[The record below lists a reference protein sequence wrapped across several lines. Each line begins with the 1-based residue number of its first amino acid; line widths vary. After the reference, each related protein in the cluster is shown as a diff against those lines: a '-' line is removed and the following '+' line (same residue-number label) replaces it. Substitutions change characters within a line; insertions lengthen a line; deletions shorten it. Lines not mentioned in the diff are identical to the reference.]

1 MYLEKARIM
10 VMQQNTRLPLPT
22 TQHDFKIVLTLFAA
36 STTFSVDAGADVNT
50 VGIRNT
56 ASSVKTGVSV

>member
-1 MYLEKARIM
+1 MDLEKARIM
-10 VMQQNTRLPLPT
+10 VMQQNRLPLPT
-22 TQHDFKIVLTLFAA
+22 TQHDFKIFLTLFAA